1 MKSQQTHLHKRQQ
14 GSALGMV
21 MILMVLLS
29 LAGLS
34 LIRVAEG
41 KLIQAV
47 RYKSQESAAAA
58 AEAAYEQAVFWMSQQ
73 VDMLEALQHTP
84 AATTITFPQSH
95 ADYTIS
101 FATFIGARPI
111 FRIQANG
118 YCGIYQ
124 KTLSVYLVQAVS
136 GWDMGM
142 CRIISG
148 PNTTDEVNFV
158 TGEIISMPLHIN
170 DMQDN
175 PDYTD
180 IHISGSPQFLEH
192 VSLGESRYDPR
203 GRDKYASILPLFQA
217 GISFN
222 QPASLVVDPATIQQK
237 VRRFRDSTNPTYC
250 YSPQAI
256 QALPKDNNGRTGFYS
271 SCVTDLPA
279 VQLKFYVDPSGT
291 GYVRVYNNCTV
302 AGYTRQ
308 GLGSNSW
315 DYKLNTADG
324 NPRYIKYPIYGCHY
338 TPASY
343 TDIRIDNPSDAIY
356 VSQDFKGVRSDPGAQ
371 IYVDGNVVIGCSSE
385 DASSLGTINT
395 VKGNITIVASGNIW
409 IANELKVAGNRDADG
424 MPSTDN
430 PNVLGL
436 ISQGVIKVVD
446 PGMTRNDLLY
456 DTDQFDATRISGYSP
471 IGNQTGSGVSNRV
484 LPGTMT
490 VEAAMTIGG
499 GGWGAENVYRLY
511 SSPGRRNYY
520 SGKNDKLVVRGT
532 ITESLRGIVGSGTN
546 GYIKQYYFD
555 KRLMKGILP
564 DNMSLKGKYLLV
576 PGGWSETSTITSE

>member
-1 MKSQQTHLHKRQQ
+1 
-14 GSALGMV
+14 MV
-21 MILMVLLS
+21 MILMVLLTI
-29 LAGLS
+29 AGLS

-58 AEAAYEQAVFWMSQQ
+58 AEAAYEKAVFWMSQQ
-73 VDMLEALQHTP
+73 VDMLEALESSP
-84 AATTITFPQSH
+84 SATTITFPQSH
-95 ADYTIS
+95 ADYKIS

-111 FRIQANG
+111 FQIQANG

-124 KTLSVYLVQAVS
+124 KTISVYLVQAVS

-158 TGEIISMPLHIN
+158 SGEIIAMPLHIN

-175 PDYTD
+175 PDYPD

-192 VSLGESRYDPR
+192 ISMGESRYDSR
-203 GRDKYASILPLFQA
+203 GRDKYSSTINLFDE

-222 QPASLVVDPATIQQK
+222 QPASLVVDPVSIRQK
-237 VRRFRDSTNPTYC
+237 VQRFRDCTNPAYC
-250 YSPQAI
+250 YSPEVV
-256 QALPKDNNGRTGFYS
+256 QALPKHNNGRTGFYT

-279 VQLKFYVDPSGT
+279 VQLKFFVDGSGV
-291 GYVRVYNNCTV
+291 GYVRVYNDCTV

-308 GLGSNSW
+308 GTGSNSW
-315 DYKLNTADG
+315 DYKINTTG
-324 NPRYIKYPIYGCHY
+324 SNHEYIKYPIYGCHY
-338 TPASY
+338 TPGSH
-343 TDIRIDNPSDAIY
+343 TDIRIDNPADAIY
-356 VSQDFKGVRSDPGAQ
+356 VSQNFNGVRSEPGAQ
-371 IYVDGNVVIGCSSE
+371 IYVDGNVVIGCGSE
-385 DASSLGTINT
+385 DTALGTINT
-395 VKGNITIVASGNIW
+395 VKGSITVVASGNIW
-409 IANELKVAGNRDADG
+409 VANELKVAGDRDEDG
-424 MPSTDN
+424 MPATDN

-456 DTDQFDATRISGYSP
+456 DTDRFDASSVSGYSP

-499 GGWGAENVYRLY
+499 GGWGAENVYRLN

-520 SGKNDKLVVRGT
+520 SNKNDKLIVRGT

-564 DNMSLKGKYLLV
+564 GNMSLKGKYLLV
-576 PGGWSETSTITSE
+576 PGGWSETSTVRSE